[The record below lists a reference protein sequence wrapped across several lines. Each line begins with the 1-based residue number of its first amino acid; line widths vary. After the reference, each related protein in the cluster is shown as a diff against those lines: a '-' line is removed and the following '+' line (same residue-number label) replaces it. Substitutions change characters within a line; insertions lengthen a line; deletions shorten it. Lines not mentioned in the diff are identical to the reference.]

1 MPVKILFIEENDL
14 KQEALKLYLIQ
25 NTGIQFDIIND
36 FNALETT
43 LNTVSYTHLVAQ
55 AVVNNASVMS
65 FKDFIQ
71 LPLLL
76 VNNDD
81 DLDLSGTSY
90 ASTKSPL
97 IYLALFDF
105 LVESTPVSYAS
116 MEEYAMDDQEFF
128 DQLKGLMV
136 DEFKLNFEEIPAL
149 IENNNVSELKSRAH
163 QLSSKFAMLDLPLSA
178 LLCKEVDVNI
188 LHDAEKQLENMK
200 LLLVDLEIALIH
212 LQ

>member
-1 MPVKILFIEENDL
+1 MPIKILFIEENDL
-14 KQEALKLYLIQ
+14 KQEALKLCLRQ
-25 NTGIQFDIIND
+25 NTGIHYDIITD
-36 FNALETT
+36 FKELDAALNAGT
-43 LNTVSYTHLVAQ
+43 YTHLVAQ
-55 AVVNNASVMS
+55 SVVNNESVLA
-65 FKDFIQ
+65 FVEAIE
-71 LPLLL
+71 LPLLV
-76 VNNDD
+76 VNDAG
-81 DLDLSGTSY
+81 LDLSGTSY

-97 IYLALFDF
+97 IYAVLFDF

-149 IENNNVSELKSRAH
+149 IENKNLAELKSRAH

-188 LHDAEKQLENMK
+188 LNDAEKQLENMK
-200 LLLVDLEIALIH
+200 LLLVDIEIALAH